1 MSLPRRNI
9 ESCDQLR
16 AMFLGI
22 AVLARIAPFL
32 GGPRSGY
39 VLPGRLE
46 EDPRFK

>member
-16 AMFLGI
+16 ATFLSIG
-22 AVLARIAPFL
+22 VLARIAPFL

-39 VLPGRLE
+39 ALGGRLE

>member
-9 ESCDQLR
+9 EGCDQLR
-16 AMFLGI
+16 ATFLSI
-22 AVLARIAPFL
+22 ALLARIALFL

-39 VLPGRLE
+39 ALGGSG

>member
-9 ESCDQLR
+9 EGCDQLR
-16 AMFLGI
+16 AIFLSI
-22 AVLARIAPFL
+22 ALLVRIAAFL

>member
-16 AMFLGI
+16 AMFLSL
-22 AVLARIAPFL
+22 ALLARIALFL

-39 VLPGRLE
+39 E
-46 EDPRFK
+46 KDPRFK